1 MRPLKPAG
9 VHRSLS
15 RVIGRTRNLER
26 RFVDSVPAGASTLL
40 FKYVVPG
47 GGQAGIDTNSDGP
60 MAGTLSQAYDVLE
73 VFFEGRTTEGVAQ
86 STVLVTFNGDTG
98 THYDLKGFE
107 SSGGTVVPV
116 NQTNDNNVFW
126 PIPGASANSGHTGM
140 FRFSVPNY
148 ADATLLQKAGEGF
161 GGFADGS
168 NSQVD
173 QLAFFWRPTSV
184 AGIDRVHA
192 LGAADLIEG
201 SVLYV
206 YGR

>member
-1 MRPLKPAG
+1 MTKPVLHGRDHRPGGADPIPG
-9 VHRSLS
+9 
-15 RVIGRTRNLER
+15 IGGGGALLYK
-26 RFVDSVPAGASTLL
+26 FAVP
-40 FKYVVPG
+40 P
-47 GGQAGIDTNSDGP
+47 GGQAGIDTDSDGA
-60 MAGTLSQAYDVLE
+60 MAGALSQAYDVLE
-73 VFFEGRTTEGVAQ
+73 VWFEGRTSEGVAQ
-86 STVLVTFNGDTG
+86 SSVLVTFNGDTG

-126 PIPGASANSGHTGM
+126 PMPGASANSGHTGM

-148 ADATLLQKAGEGF
+148 ADAVTLQKAGEGF
-161 GGFADGS
+161 GGFADGA

-184 AGIDRVHA
+184 AGIDRVHLLA
-192 LGAADLIEG
+192 GGGSLVEG
-201 SVLYV
+201 SVMYV